1 MKLIDVC
8 TDCSWL
14 KLSFQ
19 ICMQPVDVA
28 KLVKARP
35 LDNMEFMQWFKA
47 YYDSHAPAISDYDPW
62 ARRATS
68 KTGDMK
74 VRLKRLAKL
83 RLAAEYDRW
92 HSPHPSVPPAG
103 LCKVSASRSVYPC
116 TPHGRIQ
123 LFLSPTMLSLML
135 QGLKPAGAA
144 ARKKQPSG
152 GGSSGPTSVAG
163 TPRSQVSSRKP
174 FVREPVKEAAAP
186 PAAKG
191 LSGQQS
197 MSDSE
202 ASTYAQIQEL
212 TEQVGTCHL
221 MQLRQRRAC
230 LARSVTSDPHL
241 LGWAFIKQLSTCFV
255 QVTDLKL
262 KVDNVER
269 ERDFYFD
276 KLRDIEILCQTPELS
291 AVPVR
296 PF

>member
-1 MKLIDVC
+1 
-8 TDCSWL
+8 
-14 KLSFQ
+14 
-19 ICMQPVDVA
+19 
-28 KLVKARP
+28 
-35 LDNMEFMQWFKA
+35 
-47 YYDSHAPAISDYDPW
+47 
-62 ARRATS
+62 
-68 KTGDMK
+68 
-74 VRLKRLAKL
+74 
-83 RLAAEYDRW
+83 
-92 HSPHPSVPPAG
+92 
-103 LCKVSASRSVYPC
+103 
-116 TPHGRIQ
+116 
-123 LFLSPTMLSLML
+123 MLSLLL
-135 QGLKPAGAA
+135 QGLKPAGVA

-152 GGSSGPTSVAG
+152 GGSSGPNSVAG
-163 TPRSQVSSRKP
+163 TPRSQVGSRKP

-221 MQLRQRRAC
+221 MQLRHRLAC
-230 LARSVTSDPHL
+230 LAHGMTSCHHL
-241 LGWAFIKQLSTCFV
+241 RQLSTCSV

-291 AVPVR
+291 AVPVC